1 MTAFVIKGSS
11 ESLLGALDGKAL
23 GIIKISPMGDGPQEA
38 IRKVN
43 EEPEIRN
50 DKALEEL
57 IKLFPN
63 LLKGIGKAKVPP
75 VHFTLKEGI
84 KPVTQKLRPVPANL
98 MSKLKENL
106 DKFVEEGVIE
116 GPLGPE
122 HGTGWLN
129 DLVREGFGIKKML
142 SDIKSGSP
150 SQETKSSVYAKV
162 FPELAIV
169 NGVIVRG
176 DRIVKPEYFVPR
188 VIAAAHEGQMGIEKT
203 IKNILVPTFK

>member
-122 HGTGWLN
+122 HRTGWLHN
-129 DLVREGFGIKKML
+129 LVITTKNGI
-142 SDIKSGSP
+142 
-150 SQETKSSVYAKV
+150 Q
-162 FPELAIV
+162 
-169 NGVIVRG
+169 
-176 DRIVKPEYFVPR
+176 PR
-188 VIAAAHEGQMGIEKT
+188 
-203 IKNILVPTFK
+203 